1 MVARRLLLVALAA
14 VFVAGLLAMVPGLGG
29 VALGV
34 LLIVLPGYAVT
45 AAVLPSRAL
54 RLSDWV
60 TVVLSMGVALLALG
74 GILLTSLPAGLSF
87 ETWAGYFALLVAGGL
102 LVAVLRRQPLLP
114 RRAVGLPSLTSVAPF
129 ILALAIAGGAFAVA
143 RSGAYDQDRQLAFTE
158 FWAVSS
164 DDRPVRIGVTSH
176 EKAPTQYRVEVE
188 LDGRPIGGWETVE
201 LAPGDTWGRELD
213 RAVPAGGI
221 LQADLY
227 RRGDTSPYRRVTLHG
242 PTAP

>member
-1 MVARRLLLVALAA
+1 MVARRLLPAGLAA
-14 VFVAGLLAMVPGLGG
+14 VVAAGLLAVVPALGG

-34 LLIVLPGYAVT
+34 LVIVLPGYAVT
-45 AAVLPSRAL
+45 AAVLPGYAL
-54 RLSDWV
+54 RLSDRV

-74 GILLTSLPAGLSF
+74 GILLTSLPAGLTF
-87 ETWAGYFALLVAGGL
+87 EAWAGYIALLVVGGL
-102 LVAVLRRQPLLP
+102 LAAVRRRQPLLP
-114 RRAVGLPSLTSVAPF
+114 RRAVGLPSLTSAAPF
-129 ILALAIAGGAFAVA
+129 ILALAIAGGALAVA

-164 DDRPVRIGVTSH
+164 DDRPIRIGVTSH
-176 EKAPTQYRVEVE
+176 EQAPTQYRVEVE
-188 LDGRPIGGWETVE
+188 LDGQPIGGWETVE

-213 RAVPAGGI
+213 RAVTAGGI

-227 RRGDTSPYRRVTLHG
+227 RRGDTSPYRRVILHG